1 MKIMGLKEISSFPT
15 RSLPS
20 FRANVNKTPLAPMKR
35 FQRQVRLPQLP
46 ENPRGAFRALLNRQS
61 IFHSHRGKTFEKLD
75 NTRAAIS
82 AYEKAKYYKPS
93 DVSLAKQVQNLRLE
107 RLQNLKA

>member
-1 MKIMGLKEISSFPT
+1 
-15 RSLPS
+15 
-20 FRANVNKTPLAPMKR
+20 MKR
-35 FQRQVRLPQLP
+35 FQKQIRLPLLT
-46 ENPRGAFRALLNRQS
+46 ENPRSAFRALLNRQS
-61 IFHSHRGKTFEKLD
+61 SFHSHRGKTFEKLD

-93 DVSLAKQVQNLRLE
+93 DISLAKQVHGLRLE

>member
-1 MKIMGLKEISSFPT
+1 MKIMGIKEITSFPS
-15 RSLPS
+15 RDRPS
-20 FRANVNKTPLAPMKR
+20 FRANVNKTPLAPIKR
-35 FQRQVRLPQLP
+35 FHRQVRLPQLP
-46 ENPRGAFRALLNRQS
+46 ENPRSAFRALLTRQS

-82 AYEKAKYYKPS
+82 AYQKAKFYKPS